1 MIKKIG
7 FIGLGVMGYNIAKH
21 LVKHVEQLNIVTR
34 NSKKTLSF
42 ISKFKKNRKIK
53 IFNSLEDF
61 TKNSNIIIS
70 CVGNDKDLREIFLS
84 KNGILSHI
92 SKNTFIIDHTT
103 ASAEIT
109 KDLYK
114 KFLQKKCFFYDA
126 PVSGGEVGAIN
137 GTLSIMVGGNK
148 NKINLVKNISNNYA
162 KSVIYMG
169 KSGNGQ
175 LSKMVNQI
183 CVASVIQGVAE
194 GLFFAKKKKL
204 NVDDLIKVI
213 SNGAGQSWQFD
224 NRTKTMWANKFN
236 FGFMNK
242 LMLKDLKIV
251 LQESKNININLPI
264 TKLIKN
270 YYSSLV
276 KKGYSDEDTSNLIRL
291 LK

>member
-42 ISKFKKNRKIK
+42 ISKFKNNRKIK

-70 CVGNDKDLREIFLS
+70 CVRNDKDLKDIFLS

-126 PVSGGEVGAIN
+126 PVSGGEIGAIN

-148 NKINLVKNISNNYA
+148 NKINLVKNISKNYA

-204 NVDDLIKVI
+204 NVNDLIKVI

>member
-7 FIGLGVMGYNIAKH
+7 FIGLGVMGYNIAIH

-42 ISKFKKNRKIK
+42 ISNFKNNRKIK

-70 CVGNDKDLREIFLS
+70 CVGNDKDLRDIFLS
-84 KNGILSHI
+84 KNGILKHI

-126 PVSGGEVGAIN
+126 PVSGGEIGAIN

-148 NKINLVKNISNNYA
+148 NKINLVKNISKNYA

-204 NVDDLIKVI
+204 NVNDLIKVI